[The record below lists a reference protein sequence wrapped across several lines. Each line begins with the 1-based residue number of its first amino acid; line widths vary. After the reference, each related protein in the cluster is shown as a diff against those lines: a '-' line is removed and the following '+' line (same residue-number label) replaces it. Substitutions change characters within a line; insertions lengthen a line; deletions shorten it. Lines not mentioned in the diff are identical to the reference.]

1 MKEGSIRVSRF
12 GDRHHDAAIP
22 ILLMGGARGSPPR
35 SKVSTTIMRPPQW
48 GHGWARAG
56 GSVSS
61 AVSSA
66 SGGGM
71 ASSSRARAMLRVR
84 PPLAKR
90 PPDQVRDRLR
100 GEYGGIRM
108 GARG

>member
-1 MKEGSIRVSRF
+1 MTAGGIGVSRF

-22 ILLMGGARGSPPR
+22 ILLVGGARGSPPR
-35 SKVSTTIMRPPQW
+35 TKVSTMIMAPPQH
-48 GHGWARAG
+48 GQGWARAG

-61 AVSSA
+61 AVWVSSA
-66 SGGGM
+66 SGAGM

-90 PPDQVRDRLR
+90 R
-100 GEYGGIRM
+100 
-108 GARG
+108 